1 MITHYD
7 IKVEAQRLKQV
18 LSDEGVNI
26 PPLFQV
32 IKPGL
37 YVFMWVLLWPAF
49 LRFLLYEE
57 NTRDIGFDICF
68 SGVMGFILFVAITN
82 GLMLYLAIP
91 DSFRNG
97 SKVVAFMYSKGRG
110 YILSFL
116 IIFSLISFTH
126 SFLYAFLLIIT
137 CILFSFVYAIDIN
150 RYNLSAI
157 VSVIGLF
164 KKESVG

>member
-7 IKVEAQRLKQV
+7 IKVETQKLKQV

-37 YVFMWVLLWPAF
+37 YAFMWAILWPIF
-49 LRFLLYEE
+49 IRFVSYQGGI
-57 NTRDIGFDICF
+57 RDIGFDICV
-68 SGVMGFILFVAITN
+68 SGMMGFILFVAITN
-82 GLMLYLAIP
+82 GMMLYLAIP
-91 DSFRNG
+91 DSFRNE
-97 SKVVAFMYSKGRG
+97 SKVITFMYSKGKS

-116 IIFSLISFTH
+116 IVFSLISFMH
-126 SFLYAFLLIIT
+126 SILYVFASIIAFIVFFI
-137 CILFSFVYAIDIN
+137 VYAIDIN

-164 KKESVG
+164 KKE